1 MMTVTDEIIN
11 NNDQRILNEGF
22 TTTNTNIEFNQAD
35 EIKYLFD
42 SFERS
47 YKYLTENINLNDFEE
62 IDRMNHLSNLIAKLR
77 VAYALYEYRHN
88 INLANNNAF
97 KDEETESMND
107 FYSIYNECMNVY
119 KSNGKT
125 L

>member
-22 TTTNTNIEFNQAD
+22 TTTNANIEFNQAD

-77 VAYALYEYRHN
+77 IAYALYEYRHN